1 MLDKSCV
8 PLLKV
13 SSQDCGMHLIVIKRN
28 WIQLLL
34 NLRQFSFL
42 WLEVWVSKHVRSR
55 VCYTLQRFL
64 YSFQRPSA
72 NSTVKPP
79 NAIVSISGSHF
90 KFQSRHSQH
99 SSWICS
105 KLLSET
111 FLVFVIYVI
120 LICTVRISFNPGTW
134 WWYRREFNFSS
145 SYLAVLSWCSRHEAA
160 CS

>member
-28 WIQLLL
+28 WIQFLL
-34 NLRQFSFL
+34 NLRQFSFFKAKGMGKQARPIQG
-42 WLEVWVSKHVRSR
+42 V
-55 VCYTLQRFL
+55 LQRFL

-79 NAIVSISGSHF
+79 NAKVSISGSHF

-99 SSWICS
+99 SRICS

-111 FLVFVIYVI
+111 LLVFVIYVI
-120 LICTVRISFNPGTW
+120 LICTVFHLTLQNGDGDRG
-134 WWYRREFNFSS
+134 EFNFSS
-145 SYLAVLSWCSRHEAA
+145 SYLAVLSWWSRHEAA